1 MSLLQNGKSKMSRT
15 ITIPRPRH
23 VAVAA
28 ISAHSN
34 GVNLPVNF
42 DKHANPNSEM
52 ITFKVVLAHE
62 FSATITGTGGLTV
75 TLTFIDGLVVTDT
88 ISPAEITAGGN

>member
-1 MSLLQNGKSKMSRT
+1 MPQIQNGQGKMSRT

-28 ISAHSN
+28 ISARSN

-42 DKHANPNSEM
+42 DKDANPNSEM
-52 ITFKVVLAHE
+52 ITFKVM
-62 FSATITGTGGLTV
+62 SANQLSAGITGTGGLTV
-75 TLTFIDGLVVTDT
+75 TLTFVDGSVVTET
-88 ISPAEITAGGN
+88 IPPAQITAVGN